1 MSAIGIPGL
10 IVIFLLALILF
21 GPKKLPQLGRAIGHT
36 LKEFKQSTRGLVQ
49 DEGADVQ
56 QEKKA

>member
-49 DEGADVQ
+49 DEGAYVQ

>member
-10 IVIFLLALILF
+10 IVMFLLALLLF
-21 GPKKLPQLGRAIGHT
+21 GPKKLPQLGRAVGHT
-36 LKEFKQSTRGLVQ
+36 LKEFKQATRGLVQ

-56 QEKKA
+56 PEKKA